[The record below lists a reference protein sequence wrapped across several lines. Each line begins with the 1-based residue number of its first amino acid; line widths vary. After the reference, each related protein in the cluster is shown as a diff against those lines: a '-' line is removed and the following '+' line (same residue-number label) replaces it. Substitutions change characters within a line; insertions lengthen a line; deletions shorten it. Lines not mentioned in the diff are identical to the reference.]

1 MKIIKSNHFYEYA
14 HIIFYLR
21 WYEPRKFIF
30 NNMIFIRK
38 QSKPLKVPIND
49 TTPLRSFKI
58 YKNMHLNFVNLDYN
72 KFKEFYHEV
81 VLTII

>member
-1 MKIIKSNHFYEYA
+1 MKIIKSNYFYESA
-14 HIIFYLR
+14 RVVFYLR

-30 NNMIFIRK
+30 NDMILIRK
-38 QSKPLKVPIND
+38 QCKPIKVPINY
-49 TTPLRSFKI
+49 TTPISSFKI
-58 YKNMHLNFVNLDYN
+58 YKNMNLDFIDLDFN